1 MEGGPFKTR
10 FATSFALNPEAEF
23 SAAFRY
29 LIHEMI
35 RLLRSAM
42 QSYLVLQL
50 LSFAQP
56 LHLHTSL
63 APFLTNPPNKKI
75 LPLLLTL
82 HPSASYPVAAASE
95 EDALTDMEIAIRAF
109 GGQFLFSGLNLD
121 LIFNSLA
128 EEVKTSFLASLV
140 ENRWVQDKNSW
151 WTRLDPF
158 AA

>member
-23 SAAFRY
+23 SAGFRY

-63 APFLTNPPNKKI
+63 APFLTNHPNKKI

-82 HPSASYPVAAASE
+82 HPSASYPVAVASE
-95 EDALTDMEIAIRAF
+95 EDALTDMEIC
-109 GGQFLFSGLNLD
+109 GQFLFSGLNLD

-158 AA
+158 AS